1 MKKYLLLAIICASLP
16 SSILAGCVS
25 QAGCTGA
32 TAAANNYTSAASLT
46 GSNTGSFT
54 GSCCLEGPTA
64 QSPVIIS
71 AILNSNNTVTLSW
84 NWHDDA
90 SHLTA
95 IFVEYSTDLGV
106 TWKIAGK
113 TTISTIEAKNSYTTG
128 VLAPGNYIFKVGY
141 TANYNDTSAYFSP
154 SSSPITINTSQNFI
168 TIAPVPQLYVGTQQQ
183 ISGTFKFNAFSYLQ
197 SNLAIVLLIYDT
209 TINLK
214 QVKIAQFAYP
224 KTDGYLEM
232 FPTTTT
238 IGTNIVLAPQGIYS
252 CSFTPKNEASKI
264 TLTAKLFYYFGYDTA
279 SELSSINLLSSI
291 LAEKPFGGCKLF

>member
-1 MKKYLLLAIICASLP
+1 MKKYLLLAIICASWP
-16 SSILAGCVS
+16 SSILASCVS

-106 TWKIAGK
+106 TWKIAVK
-113 TTISTIEAKNSYTTG
+113 TTIYTIEAKNSYTTG

-141 TANYNDTSAYFSP
+141 TANYNDASAYFSTY
-154 SSSPITINTSQNFI
+154 SPQIIINPAGTSYVTID
-168 TIAPVPQLYVGTQQQ
+168 PVPQLYVNQLQQ
-183 ISGTFKFNAFSYLQ
+183 ISGTFKFNKDTPNLRP
-197 SNLAIVLLIYDT
+197 LAIVVTLYDSEN
-209 TINLK
+209 I
-214 QVKIAQFAYP
+214 KIAQFAYP
-224 KTDGYLEM
+224 KTDGYLEI
-232 FPTTTT
+232 FATTTT